1 MAEQRRDPFEFLSQL
16 RQNDQALTR
25 AVQSRGS
32 QGGRRGAMT
41 RYLGGGGGRGP
52 VGGSVG
58 EAQQYARQ
66 QLAARG
72 LGDGDFQ
79 ALVNLWN
86 KESGW
91 NPRARNKSSG
101 AYGIAQMM
109 PMHGRREGAKDQID
123 WGIDYILRRYGN
135 PSNAWAHSQRTNW
148 Y

>member
-1 MAEQRRDPFEFLSQL
+1 MERSDPFEFLQRL
-16 RQNDQALTR
+16 RQSDQNLTR
-25 AVQSRGS
+25 AAQSRGARQEAMQRYAS
-32 QGGRRGAMT
+32 GGGAS
-41 RYLGGGGGRGP
+41 GGGRP
-52 VGGSVG
+52 ANGSV
-58 EAQQYARQ
+58 AASQAYARQ

-72 LGDGDFQ
+72 LGDADFQ

-91 NPRARNKSSG
+91 NPRARNRSSG

-123 WGIDYILRRYGN
+123 WGIDYILRRYRT
-135 PSNAWAHSQRTNW
+135 PSRAWAHSQRTNW